1 MNIKQFFKIS
11 ALLIVPASLITGCLG
26 LLDTV
31 ATNKYQ
37 NYQQVVSE
45 GAFDQGW
52 IPEFLPTSAFNIL
65 EKYDLDTNEIILKF
79 SFDINESTNL
89 TQNCNP
95 VAQVLPPRLLKADWW
110 SNELVISSQNR
121 FYCDETEGYMVVDE
135 DTVYYWKP
143 SS

>member
-31 ATNKYQ
+31 VTNKYQ

-45 GAFDQGW
+45 GAFDKGW

-79 SFDINESTNL
+79 NFDVNESTDL
-89 TQNCNP
+89 KQNCQLVDNVITP
-95 VAQVLPPRLLKADWW
+95 KILNADWW

-121 FYCDETEGYMVVDE
+121 FYCDETKGYMVVDE
-135 DTVYYWKP
+135 DTVYYWEL
-143 SS
+143 